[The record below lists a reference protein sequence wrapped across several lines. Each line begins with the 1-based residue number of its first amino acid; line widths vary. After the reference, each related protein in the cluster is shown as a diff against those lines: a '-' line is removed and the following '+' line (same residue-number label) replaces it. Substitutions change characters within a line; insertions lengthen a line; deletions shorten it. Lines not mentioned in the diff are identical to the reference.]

1 MGAKEDLGTDKG
13 VEGKG
18 KEEDLALIPVAEGIQ
33 PVVRKIVKKVD
44 NNEFVDFADLLQ
56 DQFAYEQDLSL
67 PAAQSGLVLVQSLES
82 LRKKKKKITD
92 FQSWVEALMVF
103 VAIKYRNA
111 NPEVSNIMAYGVV
124 MSQTAREHSLERWTM
139 YDRKYRESAGAKK
152 EVSWNLLNSNLWNR
166 CFSGHPKSSGVK
178 VCSMCTLSGHAAW
191 ECPDRVF
198 IRNPPLGRGF
208 CIQAKQMTATF
219 SVTPTITKV
228 YVTGVTSVHLFISAL
243 VAGRITLRY
252 CVGARGGLRKEI
264 ISPEKGQPD
273 SCIVLRNV
281 IYLFNHY

>member
-1 MGAKEDLGTDKG
+1 MFYIIINSVTLECGRRSGTVKQVTEQLGNLCQRGPGLIAFTCILLGDGDLNLPPLADREVPQPPAGTGAKEDLGTDKG

-33 PVVRKIVKKVD
+33 PVVRKIVRKVD

-111 NPEVSNIMAYGVV
+111 NPEVWPMG
-124 MSQTAREHSLERWTM
+124 
-139 YDRKYRESAGAKK
+139 
-152 EVSWNLLNSNLWNR
+152 
-166 CFSGHPKSSGVK
+166 
-178 VCSMCTLSGHAAW
+178 
-191 ECPDRVF
+191 
-198 IRNPPLGRGF
+198 
-208 CIQAKQMTATF
+208 
-219 SVTPTITKV
+219 
-228 YVTGVTSVHLFISAL
+228 
-243 VAGRITLRY
+243 
-252 CVGARGGLRKEI
+252 
-264 ISPEKGQPD
+264 
-273 SCIVLRNV
+273 
-281 IYLFNHY
+281 